1 MDFSETPEHRPV
13 VRERSTYLT
22 DSEAATVCTIFAD
35 GLQSGMSYDK
45 ILEILERQQ
54 VERRVVDR
62 LRTSLLDQGDMLGEA
77 FARFGLL
84 DPTARKLIYV
94 AEQQGRLPNTFR
106 SLARFYSRRHERR
119 VRFLTAMAQPLF
131 LVMVGNIAINLL
143 RADIHNFVRF
153 GLSSAFQQVTPILIQ
168 SVIQSALLGLMALLV
183 GLAAMHMPVD
193 FALRNAIHRVWLILP
208 IPIFNTSSR
217 LTSVAVFCQY
227 TEQSIASGL
236 TVHRALALAAE
247 ASNNPRIDRRIHIA
261 QKAIEEGQTLT
272 AGLKQMG
279 SIPSDVVD
287 YVDIGEET
295 GRLEERFSALAERY
309 EDLAKEAFERAINT
323 SIFLTRILI
332 IIAVM
337 VFLMLAIV
345 TMARDAFNPDI

>member
-35 GLQSGMSYDK
+35 GLQSGMGYAK

-62 LRTSLLDQGDMLGEA
+62 LRHSLLDEGDMLGEA
-77 FARFGLL
+77 FARYGLL
-84 DPTARKLIYV
+84 DPTARKLLYV
-94 AEQQGRLPNTFR
+94 AEQQGRLPTTFK
-106 SLARFYSRRHERR
+106 SLSRFYNRRHERR
-119 VRFLTAMAQPLF
+119 VRFLTAMTEPLF
-131 LVMVGNIAINLL
+131 LIMVGNIAINLL
-143 RADIHNFVRF
+143 RSDLENFIMHGVSGAIAQVGPVLIQAGIQSLLF
-153 GLSSAFQQVTPILIQ
+153 GLL
-168 SVIQSALLGLMALLV
+168 ALLV
-183 GLAAMHMPVD
+183 GMAAMHMPVD
-193 FALRNAIHRVWLILP
+193 FALRNAVHRLWLVLP

-217 LTSVAVFCQY
+217 LTSISVFCQY
-227 TEQSIASGL
+227 TEQSISSGL

-247 ASNNPRIDRRIHIA
+247 ASNNPRIDRKIHIA
-261 QKAIEEGQTLT
+261 QRAIEDGQTLT

-279 SIPSDVVD
+279 SIPNDVVD

-309 EDLAKEAFERAINT
+309 EELAKEAFERAISA
-323 SIFLTRILI
+323 SIFVTRVLI
-332 IIAVM
+332 IILVM

-345 TMARDAFNPDI
+345 TLARNALSGA